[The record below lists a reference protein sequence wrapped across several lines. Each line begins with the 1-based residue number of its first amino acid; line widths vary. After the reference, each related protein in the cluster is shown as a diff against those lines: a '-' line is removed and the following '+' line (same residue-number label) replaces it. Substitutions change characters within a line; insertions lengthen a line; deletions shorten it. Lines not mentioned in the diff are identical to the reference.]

1 MCFSVL
7 HTWGLGPLVRF
18 SLGFSWVAGEAAEQ
32 HIGYFNL
39 IRLFY

>member
-1 MCFSVL
+1 M
-7 HTWGLGPLVRF
+7 HMHMWGLGALVRF